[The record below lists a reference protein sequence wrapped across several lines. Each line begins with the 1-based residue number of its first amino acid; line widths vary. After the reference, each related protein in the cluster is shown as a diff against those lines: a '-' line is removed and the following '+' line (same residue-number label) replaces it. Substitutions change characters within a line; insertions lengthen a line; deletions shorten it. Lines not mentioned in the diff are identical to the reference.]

1 MSEKNISNL
10 YSKNININKSKR
22 LVFELEDESEDNSEN
37 ELEKEFELRFNKK
50 IPVNFGNKW
59 TDTERNDLIKLLKN
73 KKSNNEDN
81 KLNSTIYD
89 PELQLKK
96 VFILE
101 IANKFGRTEGGIIS
115 EIKKIIFNMY
125 MNCKDQTQ
133 ICNELNLS
141 LKSVKSI
148 IKIFIDKESENEI
161 KILEKENKLLKLKIE
176 NYNLRKE
183 LKKINNLNLH
193 DDS

>member
-10 YSKNININKSKR
+10 YSKNISINKSKR
-22 LVFELEDESEDNSEN
+22 LVFELEDESENNSEN
-37 ELEKEFELRFNKK
+37 ELEKEFELKFNKK

-59 TDTERNDLIKLLKN
+59 TDAERDDLIKLLKN
-73 KKSNNEDN
+73 KKSKNEDN
-81 KLNSTIYD
+81 KLNSKIYD

-101 IANKFGRTEGGIIS
+101 IADKFGRTEGGIIS

-125 MNCKDQTQ
+125 MNCNDQSQ
-133 ICNELNLS
+133 ISNELNLP

-148 IKIFIDKESENEI
+148 IRIFIDKECENEI
-161 KILEKENKLLKLKIE
+161 KTLEKENRLLKLKIE
-176 NYNLRKE
+176 NYNLRTE
-183 LKKINNLNLH
+183 LKKINNLNN
-193 DDS
+193 DN